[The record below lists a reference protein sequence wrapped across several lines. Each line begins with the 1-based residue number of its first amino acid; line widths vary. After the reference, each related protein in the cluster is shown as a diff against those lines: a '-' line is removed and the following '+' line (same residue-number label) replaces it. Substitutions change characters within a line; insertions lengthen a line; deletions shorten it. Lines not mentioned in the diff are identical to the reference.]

1 SCASAP
7 MALVNISAEVTT
19 MIETDFV
26 FMVYPQG
33 SEHPEGHPGI
43 DANLRVESELR
54 SPWTGRRPV
63 LLGTNDI
70 AGLDAEHAGGRLR
83 RGGDRGD
90 DHDDGTEP
98 QGRRRPRGES
108 MELRCNDER
117 NGKCDGQAEGQ
128 PAGCQRESAG

>member
-1 SCASAP
+1 MSCAMAP

-33 SEHPEGHPGI
+33 RDHS
-43 DANLRVESELR
+43 
-54 SPWTGRRPV
+54 
-63 LLGTNDI
+63 

-90 DHDDGTEP
+90 HHDDGTEP